1 MSRITKI
8 ALLTAFFTSTIAWA
22 QVAFVPTNFSENL
35 QSAKAEGKYLF
46 VDAYTDWCG
55 WCKVM
60 DKETFSDSVVG
71 QFMDTRFV
79 STKINM
85 EEGFGID
92 LAMKYRV
99 SSYPH
104 YLIFSDDGALLAKLG
119 GFMKPEPFIDAITEI
134 IENKAFLPPSP
145 DPMNF
150 TEGYPEFLRNS
161 YKKNK
166 ERTNP
171 TGEEVEAFLRSR
183 EDLTDEVSWTVI
195 SRFVG
200 GGEFAAKTIE
210 NREILIQKY
219 GEKEVMDKLSSFVF
233 NDVKMAIKNK
243 DEAMLDAIL
252 DKTPLI
258 LGDASATYNLR
269 YRLYFYQMTE
279 NWDAYATV
287 AQSIAVNDEMNDAGT
302 LNQMAWN
309 IFENNAGA
317 ESVKMAISWMEGV
330 VEESPEYAYL
340 DTYAALLYK
349 ANRKDDA
356 LRYAEKALEAGKTSG
371 ANTTDTQELIEQIKA
386 L

>member
-35 QSAKAEGKYLF
+35 QSAKGEGKYLF

-60 DKETFSDSVVG
+60 DRETFSDSVVG
-71 QFMDTRFV
+71 HFMDARFV

-104 YLIFSDDGALLAKLG
+104 YLIFDGDGALLAKLG
-119 GFMKPEPFIDAITEI
+119 GFMKPEPFMDAITEI

-210 NREILIQKY
+210 NRDVLIQKY

-243 DEAMLDAIL
+243 DEDMLDAIL
-252 DKTPLI
+252 ANTPAI
-258 LGDASATYNLR
+258 LGDQAEQYNLR
-269 YRLYFYQMTE
+269 YRLYYYQMTE
-279 NWDAYATV
+279 NWDAYAEI
-287 AQSIAVNDEMNDAGT
+287 AQTIAANDEMNDPGT

-309 IFENNAGA
+309 IYEKNAGT
-317 ESVKMAISWMEGV
+317 ESVYMAIAWMKGV
-330 VEESPEYAYL
+330 ITESPEYAYL
-340 DTYAALLYK
+340 DTYAALLFK
-349 ANRKDDA
+349 ANMKDEA
-356 LRYAEKALEAGKTSG
+356 LKYAEKALEEGKATG
-371 ANTTDTQELIEQIKA
+371 ANTTDTEDLIARIKA